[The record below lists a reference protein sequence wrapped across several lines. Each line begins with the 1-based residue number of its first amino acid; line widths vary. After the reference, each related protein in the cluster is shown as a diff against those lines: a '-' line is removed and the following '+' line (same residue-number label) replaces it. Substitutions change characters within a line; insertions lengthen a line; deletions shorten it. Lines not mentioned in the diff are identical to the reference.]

1 MKKFFVGA
9 FAIIAVA
16 IMYSLTMP
24 DPAPSRT
31 VSVNGEC
38 TVKVRRDKYG
48 ISLRTSAVRKNAAE
62 SLRAAQNAADGIVR
76 KIRALGDPSVE
87 IQTKNIWSYE
97 KTKWENNS
105 QKSLGTETQI
115 TLSVVTD
122 NANTIDLILV
132 SLADIKDAEVFP
144 ENLNNFSSTA
154 VIKDATA
161 KCLAGAIS
169 DARAKAQAIAVG
181 DGEQLG
187 RLMSAEYW
195 GGRGDSIEP
204 RPMMELA
211 KAARSMADT
220 GGGEYI
226 QSTDGELSVGVRAT
240 FRLR

>member
-1 MKKFFVGA
+1 
-9 FAIIAVA
+9 
-16 IMYSLTMP
+16 
-24 DPAPSRT
+24 
-31 VSVNGEC
+31 
-38 TVKVRRDKYG
+38 
-48 ISLRTSAVRKNAAE
+48 VRKNAAE

-76 KIRALGDPSVE
+76 KIRALGDASVE

-97 KTKWENNS
+97 KTKWDNNS

-132 SLADIKDAEVFP
+132 SLADIKDGEVFP
-144 ENLNNFSSTA
+144 ENMNNFSSTA

-161 KCLAGAIS
+161 KCLAGAIQ
-169 DARAKAQAIAVG
+169 DARAKAQALAAG

-195 GGRGDSIEP
+195 GGRGGGIEP
-204 RPMMELA
+204 RPMMARMEMG
-211 KAARSMADT
+211 AAQSTADA

-226 QSTDGELSVGVRAT
+226 QSSDGELSVGVRAT
-240 FRLR
+240 FKLR